1 MEPYRSEPAGW
12 DCPSCGRRV
21 PGRIQECRCGFVQ
34 PAIPL
39 DPGTAADAPVAA
51 QPRGLG
57 LPLLAV
63 GLALGLGLSFLPAW
77 GGRGA
82 TPTQASARVHGLAQ
96 EPQAVRSTA
105 GTPDDSA
112 PDEPT
117 PVEPPDEPEPAK
129 PPANSGSLEDLV
141 SRVVPAVA
149 SIQAGSSRGTGFFI
163 QPDRL
168 LTNAHVVEGQTTVK
182 LQVGEASYSARVV
195 GLSPANDLAVLQ
207 VNNPNPTQPTLS
219 LGSVTSARV
228 GQEVIA
234 VGSAL
239 GVLSN
244 TVTRGIVSAV
254 RQVGEVTL
262 IQTDAA
268 INPGNSGGPLIDRKG
283 LVIGVNSLRVA
294 QRAEGVAFAVAIDHA
309 SMLLAG
315 KRTTATETPLKNLTQ
330 MLSSPSDGDTLRAQG
345 EQTYARVLEWAAKNA
360 DELDRY
366 WNQYAGTCVATA
378 ARAGDRAWFA
388 AFQAGGVALGTAAPL
403 NCGSWFDNVRQNAG
417 QIKSELDKASEAAR
431 QQGVYPGVMR
441 DLRRRHRL
449 TWTGWDR

>member
-1 MEPYRSEPAGW
+1 MKPFRTEPAGW

-21 PGRIQECRCGFVQ
+21 PGRIRECRCGF
-34 PAIPL
+34 AL
-39 DPGTAADAPVAA
+39 ADAPPDPQPAGEPPP
-51 QPRGLG
+51 QPRGFG

-63 GLALGLGLSFLPAW
+63 GLALGLAVGFLPSREGPEHVAPPD
-77 GGRGA
+77 GVVHAAAPRIGQDPSSPPA
-82 TPTQASARVHGLAQ
+82 ASHPSLAH
-96 EPQAVRSTA
+96 
-105 GTPDDSA
+105 
-112 PDEPT
+112 
-117 PVEPPDEPEPAK
+117 EPPRAESS
-129 PPANSGSLEDLV
+129 PPAPVRPAPGPAVSLEDLV

-163 QPDRL
+163 QHDRL
-168 LTNAHVVEGQTTVK
+168 LTNAHVVEGQATVK
-182 LQVGEASYSARVV
+182 LQVGEVSYSARVV
-195 GLSPANDLAVLQ
+195 GMSAANDLAVLQ
-207 VNNPNPTQPTLS
+207 VTNPSPTQATLS

-309 SMLLAG
+309 SQLLAG
-315 KRTTATETPLKNLTQ
+315 RTATSTETPLRSLTQ
-330 MLSSPSDGDTLRAQG
+330 MLSSPSDGDALRTQG
-345 EQTYARVLEWAAKNA
+345 EQSYTRVLEWASKNA
-360 DELDRY
+360 DDLDRY
-366 WNQYAGTCVATA
+366 WTQYATACVESSI
-378 ARAGDRAWFA
+378 RAGDRSWFA
-388 AFQAGGVALGTAAPL
+388 VFQADGVRLGTAAPGTCATWL
-403 NCGSWFDNVRQNAG
+403 DNVRHNAG
-417 QIKSELDKASEAAR
+417 QIRSELDKASAAAR
-431 QQGVYPGVMR
+431 QHGVYPGVVR

-449 TWTGWDR
+449 IWAGWDR